1 MLTISS
7 NSKTVPSFDPNNA
20 LEIEY
25 SQAKTVA
32 DTAVKKGVQYLIFS
46 TLPSVR
52 DISGGKYVNVV
63 PFDAKAKA
71 EQYIRSLEIKR

>member
-1 MLTISS
+1 MLITLI
-7 NSKTVPSFDPNNA
+7 NSKTVPSFDPENA

-25 SQAKTVA
+25 SHAKTVA

-52 DISGGKYVNVV
+52 NISGGKYVNVT

-71 EQYIRSLEIKR
+71 EQYIRSLDIKR